1 MKVGIIGLPQTGKK
15 RLFQLLTGMKAIHQA
30 ADSSK
35 AMTGVAE
42 IHDPRFDVLAGMY
55 NPRKTVRA
63 RINIDLLPRLEA
75 SAIREGDVFRDIAD
89 VDALCHVVR
98 AFSNDAVYHVSGSV
112 NPERDVDSVNAELI
126 LHDLLFIEKRF
137 ERLEKSKKKG
147 SEEQARREEAIL
159 ARFREHLEKDR
170 PLRLLDVEEEDGKL
184 IASYPFITLKKMI
197 IALNVSESD
206 LSRSEVLDAMAER
219 CRGDSVDVMQISA
232 ELEAEIAALESADE
246 RLEFMREAGIRE
258 PAVNLLSRLCMHS
271 LGLISFFTV
280 GDDEVRQWLVR
291 DGSLAPEAA
300 GAIHTDM
307 QRGFIRAEV
316 MKYAD
321 LSELKSEEAV
331 KKAGRFHV
339 MGRDYVV
346 EDGDIISFRFNV

>member
-15 RLFQLLTGMKAIHQA
+15 RLFQLLTGMKSIHQP
-30 ADSSK
+30 ADSLK
-35 AMTGVAE
+35 TVTGVAE
-42 IHDPRFDVLAGMY
+42 IHDPRFDVLSGMY

-63 RINIDLLPRLEA
+63 RVNIDLLPKLEA
-75 SAIREGDVFRDIAD
+75 AAIREGDVFRDIAD

-112 NPERDVDSVNAELI
+112 NPERDIDAVNAELI

-137 ERLEKSKKKG
+137 ERLEKVRKKG
-147 SEEQARREEAIL
+147 SEEQARREEAVL
-159 ARFREHLEKDR
+159 TDFREHLERDR
-170 PLRLLDVEEEDGKL
+170 PLRLLDLDEEVRKL
-184 IASYPFITLKKMI
+184 ISGYPFITLKKMI

-206 LSRSEVLDAMAER
+206 LSRSDVVDFLAGRYRDDA
-219 CRGDSVDVMQISA
+219 VDIMRISA
-232 ELEAEIAALESADE
+232 ELESEIASLESADE
-246 RLEFMREAGIRE
+246 RMEFMREAGIPE
-258 PAVNLLSRLCMHS
+258 PAINLLSRLCMRS

-291 DGSLAPEAA
+291 EGALAPEAA
-300 GAIHTDM
+300 GAVHTDM

-316 MKYAD
+316 MKYID
-321 LSELKSEEAV
+321 LFELKSEEAV